1 MHTIGLSSS
10 IVISVIDDPSQL
22 SSPNTLGIS
31 GDMASFI
38 LNKGYT
44 KGFRTIF
51 ILNASLTAVATL
63 ASIILIK
70 HKELT
75 RDDEEKLK
83 QKATEKEASV
93 PVGRSI
99 AETVVEKCW
108 LKLTPKCCGQTLGK
122 WIAWSD
128 ILPHDLY
135 DLLNLFFD

>member
-99 AETVVEKCW
+99 AETVVEKC
-108 LKLTPKCCGQTLGK
+108 
-122 WIAWSD
+122 
-128 ILPHDLY
+128 
-135 DLLNLFFD
+135 